1 MWRQGEVC
9 KKWGLALMFTHDTTY
24 VWPQLKPRK
33 SFDIWDTLVE
43 IKSTYKVKE
52 VQPIKHLM
60 CFSCYWKR
68 LCFFLSSDSFLHVL
82 MFLFHCLIDILICQ
96 EKISSEAT
104 CNRPARDGVSSQAA
118 THSGQHQNST
128 KFIHQP
134 DEESAGRGETRKSY
148 FIINRKV
155 NLFKCL
161 PSARWSV
168 RRLEKCHGL

>member
-1 MWRQGEVC
+1 M
-9 KKWGLALMFTHDTTY
+9 
-24 VWPQLKPRK
+24 
-33 SFDIWDTLVE
+33 E
-43 IKSTYKVKE
+43 IKSTYIVKE
-52 VQPIKHLM
+52 VQAIKHLM
-60 CFSCYWKR
+60 CFSCYRKR
-68 LCFFLSSDSFLHVL
+68 LFFFLSFDSFLHVL

-104 CNRPARDGVSSQAA
+104 CNRPGPETPRFIPSRHSLRPTPEFHQIHSSSWRRVER
-118 THSGQHQNST
+118 SG
-128 KFIHQP
+128 
-134 DEESAGRGETRKSY
+134 GETGKSY